1 MLNLLEF
8 SLRHNS
14 IKLIKKTK
22 SAQKNGQIS
31 RTNEQGKRYKMANP
45 IFEYHK
51 EILEQHLDTFG
62 HVNNAVYLSLYEE
75 ARWDF
80 ITKNN
85 LGLKEILET
94 KIGPVLLDL
103 QLTFKAELKN
113 REVIKITSQ
122 ARSEL
127 RNKFVM
133 VLDQRMIKAD
143 GKTASTLTISVGLMD
158 LNQRKLIPPTPE
170 WLKALGLEEHFLP

>member
-1 MLNLLEF
+1 M
-8 SLRHNS
+8 S
-14 IKLIKKTK
+14 
-22 SAQKNGQIS
+22 
-31 RTNEQGKRYKMANP
+31 NP
-45 IFEYHK
+45 IYEYNK
-51 EILEQHLDTFG
+51 LILEQHLDTFG
-62 HVNNAVYLSLYEE
+62 HVNNAVYLSIYEE

-85 LGLKEILET
+85 LGIKEILESSV
-94 KIGPVLLDL
+94 GPVLLDL

-113 REVIKITSQ
+113 RETIKITSQ

-133 VLDQRMIKAD
+133 VLDQKMMKED
-143 GKTASTLTISVGLMD
+143 GKTASTLTLSVGLMD
-158 LNQRKLIPPTPE
+158 LKARKLIAPTQE